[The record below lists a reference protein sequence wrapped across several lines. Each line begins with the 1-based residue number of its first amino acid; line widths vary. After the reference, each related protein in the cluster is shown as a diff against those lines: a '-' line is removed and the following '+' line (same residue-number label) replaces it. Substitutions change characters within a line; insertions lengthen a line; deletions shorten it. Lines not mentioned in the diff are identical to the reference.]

1 MNWFVAMM
9 RPVNGVAD
17 GTKRMQSSEHE
28 NKNERSNNQ
37 PLMPA
42 KPAESL
48 NKLLHGDF
56 QQGYQAAIRRSAAE
70 ATSV

>member
-9 RPVNGVAD
+9 RPVNGMTD
-17 GTKRMQSSEHE
+17 GTKRMQTGEYKDE
-28 NKNERSNNQ
+28 NERGNNQ

-48 NKLLHGDF
+48 NELLHNL
-56 QQGYQAAIRRSAAE
+56 
-70 ATSV
+70 